1 MKITIRNR
9 IGKPAKE
16 FLEKNKFHV
25 PYYRLCH
32 DRAYNGVVIDVDDDD
47 LEEFS
52 EYLERNGF
60 IFESDEEEVAEDE
73 NTTNKLSLHL
83 P

>member
-9 IGKPAKE
+9 IGKLAKD

-32 DRAYNGVVIDVDDDD
+32 EKVHNGVVIDIDDDSG
-47 LEEFS
+47 EEFS

-60 IFESDEEEVAEDE
+60 IFESDDEIAEDGKSV
-73 NTTNKLSLHL
+73 NKLSLHL